1 MVARTI
7 SSLTINPLESNEK
20 LAARKIAQLIVEAM
34 RDADL
39 ATRWALGE
47 RLIVAA
53 LEDARTLERA
63 RR

>member
-1 MVARTI
+1 MSQAVHT
-7 SSLTINPLESNEK
+7 LNPFEPIEK
-20 LAARKIAQLIVEAM
+20 IATRKIAGLIVQAM

>member
-1 MVARTI
+1 MSQAAHT
-7 SSLTINPLESNEK
+7 LNPLEPIEK
-20 LAARKIAQLIVEAM
+20 LATRKIAQLIVQAM

-39 ATRWALGE
+39 ATRWPLGE

-53 LEDARTLERA
+53 LEDARTLERV